1 MDEGNQSHRFEFI
14 LQGLS
19 EQSAHRWILFALFF
33 WLYLVALI
41 GNLLI
46 SMAILLDAHLHKP
59 MYFFLAHLSLADACF
74 VSTTVPNLLVS
85 IGTHDRSISYPSCMT
100 QLYFFLT
107 FGDLD
112 ISLLAVMAYDRHVA
126 ICHPLHYAT
135 ALGPTQCAFLV
146 ALCWVLTSLV
156 ALTHTLLMA
165 QVSFCTAKT
174 VPGFFCDLGPLMQ
187 VACSNTQANVLVLL
201 TLGGAVILVPFTLI
215 LVSYAHIA
223 LAIFRTPSAQGRRK
237 AFSTCGSHL
246 TVVFLFFG
254 TVIRAYLCPT
264 DPGSAVAGDTVA
276 IVMYTVITPTV
287 NPFIYSLRNHDMQV
301 ALARLIRGN
310 TQRRKTK

>member
-1 MDEGNQSHRFEFI
+1 MDEGNQSHLYEFI

-19 EQSAHRWILFALFF
+19 EQSAHQWIWFTLFF
-33 WLYLVALI
+33 WLYLVALT

-46 SMAILLDAHLHKP
+46 SMAILLDGHLHKP

-74 VSTTVPNLLVS
+74 VSTTVPNLLVN
-85 IGTHDRSISYPSCMT
+85 IGTHDRSISYPRCMT

-112 ISLLAVMAYDRHVA
+112 IFLLAVMAYDRYVA
-126 ICHPLHYAT
+126 ICYPLHYAT
-135 ALGPTQCAFLV
+135 ALGPTHCAFLV
-146 ALCWVLTSLV
+146 VICWLLTSLV
-156 ALTHTLLMA
+156 AITHTLLTA
-165 QVSFCTAKT
+165 RLSFCTPKPI
-174 VPGFFCDLGPLMQ
+174 PGFFCDLGPLMQ
-187 VACSNTQANVLVLL
+187 VSCSDTQANMLVLL
-201 TLGGAVILVPFTLI
+201 TLGGAVILIPFILI
-215 LVSYAHIA
+215 LVSYTHIA
-223 LAIFRTPSAQGRRK
+223 LAIFRTPSAQGRHK

-264 DPGSAVAGDTVA
+264 DPGSAAAGDTVA

-287 NPFIYSLRNHDMQV
+287 NPFIYSLRNRDMQT
-301 ALARLIRGN
+301 ALARLILGK
-310 TQRRKTK
+310 TLRRKAR

>member
-1 MDEGNQSHRFEFI
+1 MDEGNQSQLLEFI

-19 EQSAHRWILFALFF
+19 EQTTYQWIFFALFF

-74 VSTTVPNLLVS
+74 ISTTVPNLLVS
-85 IGTHDRSISYPSCMT
+85 TGTHDQSISYPRCMT

-112 ISLLAVMAYDRHVA
+112 IFLLAVMAYDRYVA
-126 ICHPLHYAT
+126 ICYPLHYVM
-135 ALGPTQCAFLV
+135 ALGPKHCAFLV
-146 ALCWVLTSLV
+146 AICWIFTSLV

-165 QVSFCTAKT
+165 QLSFCPAKT
-174 VPGFFCDLGPLMQ
+174 ITSFFCDLGPLMQ
-187 VACSNTQANVLVLL
+187 VSCSNTQTNMLVLL
-201 TLGGAVILVPFTLI
+201 TLGGAVILIPFTLI
-215 LVSYAHIA
+215 LISYAHIA
-223 LAIFRTPSAQGRRK
+223 VAIFRTPSAQGRRK

-246 TVVFLFFG
+246 TMVFLFFG

-264 DPGSAVAGDTVA
+264 DPDSAATGDRVA

-287 NPFIYSLRNHDMQV
+287 NPFIYSLRNQDMQA
-301 ALARLIRGN
+301 ALGRLLRGN
-310 TQRRKTK
+310 IPRRN

>member
-1 MDEGNQSHRFEFI
+1 MAEGNQTHLVQFI
-14 LQGLS
+14 LQGLP
-19 EQSAHRWILFALFF
+19 EQSSHGWTLFGLFS
-33 WLYLVALI
+33 WLYLVSLT

-46 SMAILLDAHLHKP
+46 SVAILLDAHLHKP

-85 IGTHDRSISYPSCMT
+85 LGTQDRSISYCRCLT

-112 ISLLAVMAYDRHVA
+112 IFLLAVMAYDRYVA
-126 ICHPLHYAT
+126 ICYPLHYAT
-135 ALGPTQCAFLV
+135 TLGPTRCVFLV
-146 ALCWVLTSLV
+146 ATCWLLTSLV

-165 QVSFCTAKT
+165 QLSFCTDKT
-174 VPGFFCDLGPLMQ
+174 IPGFFCDLGPLMQ
-187 VACSNTQANVLVLL
+187 ASCSNPQTNMLVLL
-201 TLGGAVILVPFTLI
+201 TLGGAVILAPFA
-215 LVSYAHIA
+215 LVLLSYVHIA
-223 LAIFRTPSAQGRRK
+223 LAILRTPSAQGRRK

-246 TVVFLFFG
+246 TMVFLFFG

-264 DPGSAVAGDTVA
+264 DPGSAAAGDTVA

-287 NPFIYSLRNHDMQV
+287 NPFIYSLRNGDMQA
-301 ALARLIRGN
+301 ALARLVRG
-310 TQRRKTK
+310 QRTT